1 MLQRKK
7 VLALFLVVVLV
18 VIGSLIKQTNLRSW
32 TLKEFNSQEL
42 RWQDCY
48 GDFQCSTF
56 KVPVD
61 YENIDNRTFT
71 LSVLRHRAV
80 DQENRL
86 GAILVNPGG
95 PGGSA
100 TDYAYNADLIV
111 SKAIYE
117 RFDIVGFDPRG
128 VNTSE
133 PIRCLTNSEE
143 DKYLETDVSADESK
157 QIAEIVAISKEFAG
171 KCAKVAGK
179 KLGHYSTFEAAKDM
193 EILRNLLNEKRLNY
207 LGKSY
212 GTYLGTLYAA
222 LYPKSVGRMV
232 LDGAVAPSVS
242 LLDQELA
249 QAIGFDSALENY
261 LVTNKKIDIE
271 DIKKLLAR
279 SLTNPMKSK
288 KGRVATQS
296 LVITA
301 IAQSLYDPESG
312 WKELTK
318 ALDLALEKED
328 PTGIL
333 ALADSYNNRDSSG
346 NYYSNQTDVSA
357 MISCLDWREDR
368 TISEIAADREKFKRT
383 APIFGPFLSLSSL
396 SCKFWRAKPVL
407 PNIDLTKI
415 DTKPVL
421 IIGVT
426 QDPATPFKWAKAL
439 AKVFTKAEL
448 VTLKGEGHTGH
459 NRGNACVD
467 TAVDSYFLT
476 GKIGSKGLICTQ
488 SGN

>member
-1 MLQRKK
+1 MSKRKEG
-7 VLALFLVVVLV
+7 LALFLVVILIIV
-18 VIGSLIKQTNLRSW
+18 GSLIKTTNNRSW
-32 TLKEFNSQEL
+32 TLEDFNSQEL
-42 RWQDCY
+42 NWRDCY

-61 YENIDNRTFT
+61 YKHIDKKTFT
-71 LSVLRHRAV
+71 LSVLRHQAL
-80 DQENRL
+80 DQKNRL

-117 RFDIVGFDPRG
+117 KFDIVGFDPRG
-128 VNTSE
+128 INTSE
-133 PIRCLTNSEE
+133 PIRCLTNIEE
-143 DKYLETDVSADESK
+143 DKYLEADVSAEKSK
-157 QIAEIVAISKEFAG
+157 RIAGVVAISKGFAA
-171 KCAKVAGK
+171 KCAKAAGT
-179 KLGHYSTFEAAKDM
+179 KLGHYSTFEGAKDM
-193 EILRNLLNEKRLNY
+193 EVLRNLLHEKRLNY

-222 LYPKSVGRMV
+222 LYPKSVGKMV
-232 LDGAVAPSVS
+232 LDGAVAPNVS
-242 LLDQELA
+242 LLDQGLA
-249 QAIGFDSALENY
+249 QSIGFESALKNY

-279 SLTNPMKSK
+279 SLTSPMKGK
-288 KGRVATQS
+288 KGRLATQS

-301 IAQSLYDPESG
+301 IAQSLYDPKHG
-312 WKELTK
+312 WKELTD
-318 ALDLALEKED
+318 ALELALGKED

-346 NYYSNQTDVSA
+346 NYYSNQTDISVI
-357 MISCLDWREDR
+357 ISCLDWQESR
-368 TISEIAADREKFKRT
+368 TISEIAADQGKFEK
-383 APIFGPFLSLSSL
+383 ASPIFGPYLGLSSL
-396 SCKFWRAKPVL
+396 SCKFWKAKPVL
-407 PNIDLTKI
+407 PNIDLNKI
-415 DTKPVL
+415 DTNPVL

-426 QDPATPFKWAKAL
+426 QDPATPYKWAKAL
-439 AKVFTKAEL
+439 AKIFTKVEL

-476 GKIGSKGLICTQ
+476 GKIGPKGLICT
-488 SGN
+488 

>member
-61 YENIDNRTFT
+61 YENIDNKTFT

-383 APIFGPFLSLSSL
+383 
-396 SCKFWRAKPVL
+396 
-407 PNIDLTKI
+407 
-415 DTKPVL
+415 
-421 IIGVT
+421 
-426 QDPATPFKWAKAL
+426 
-439 AKVFTKAEL
+439 
-448 VTLKGEGHTGH
+448 
-459 NRGNACVD
+459 
-467 TAVDSYFLT
+467 
-476 GKIGSKGLICTQ
+476 
-488 SGN
+488 